1 MQDGRTPSLERRTMT
16 TSDLDTRNVR
26 LSLDDLTR
34 AKYDR
39 ARRYYGALEG
49 SESALESRAGQNGCY
64 VTRDVF
70 GALYSPNLSVAPE
83 TDGTPLRRIL
93 DWTTAEVGKLPEWQ
107 DLARQAAGNIVAS
120 TLATEALTGHLASLS
135 WPSATDSDTL
145 TKDNAGRQE
154 SVKIERKGRSVTVT
168 KTVNGKAKA
177 NEFTHGTEALAE
189 EAVKRTRDMALA
201 QGYVAGSSDE
211 HEAQLAQL
219 ADNLEGDTLAGP
231 MFRGQ
236 ALKAIRKAL
245 EQTQEAEQALAMCY
259 GLQGTEGASEV
270 PDTEVAKLV
279 EAQRKNKALAD
290 FLRHIGRF
298 LDALKSSPVRQRV
311 RGNIMPYDVATT
323 RDFRRLVPSELAM
336 LAHPATRAMQ
346 TVRVVSGQA
355 LGWQMAEMGSK
366 GRGPM
371 HIALDMSGSMRE
383 QETVA
388 KAFAVAA
395 AFSAADNNRPVSLS
409 VFTTTD
415 RQIADSL
422 DTPEKRVKLVNEIM
436 GISAGGGT
444 DFRPLVKNI
453 GNLEASADV
462 LLISDGDGQI
472 DETVTREVF
481 TNRALHYLVLG
492 NEGSVNS
499 TLRKLAEGRTL
510 TASSLLES
518 SVTYFASNA
527 TAAR

>member
-1 MQDGRTPSLERRTMT
+1 MT
-16 TSDLDTRNVR
+16 TTDLDNRNVR

-64 VTRDVF
+64 LSRDVF
-70 GALYSPNLSVAPE
+70 GSLYNPNLSVAPE

-93 DWTTAEVGKLPEWQ
+93 DWTTQEVAKLPEWQ
-107 DLARQAAGNIVAS
+107 ELARQASGNIVAS
-120 TLATEALTGHLASLS
+120 TLATEALTAHLASLN
-135 WPSATDSDTL
+135 WPATTDSDTL
-145 TKDNAGRQE
+145 TRDNAGRQE
-154 SVKIERKGRSVTVT
+154 SMRIDCKGSKVTVT
-168 KTVNGKAKA
+168 RTVNGKTTLRDW
-177 NEFTHGTEALAE
+177 FYQSDSEAAE
-189 EAVKRTRDMALA
+189 AADKNRSVALK
-201 QGYVAGSSDE
+201 QGYVAGSPEE
-211 HEAQLAQL
+211 HATQLAQL
-219 ADNLEGDTLAGP
+219 ADSLEGDTLAGP

-236 ALKAIRKAL
+236 VAKAIRQAL
-245 EQTQEAEQALAMCY
+245 EQTQDAEQALAMCY
-259 GLQGTEGASEV
+259 GLQGQEAASDV
-270 PDTEVAKLV
+270 PDVEVAKLV

-298 LDALKSSPVRQRV
+298 LDALKSSPVRQRI

-336 LAHPATRAMQ
+336 LAHPTTRAMQ

-371 HIALDMSGSMRE
+371 HIALDMSGSMQE
-383 QETVA
+383 QETIA

-395 AFSAADNNRPVSLS
+395 AFSAADNNRPVSFS

-415 RQIADSL
+415 RQISDSL
-422 DTPEKRVKLVNEIM
+422 DTPEKRVKLVNAVM
-436 GISAGGGT
+436 GISANGGT
-444 DFRPLVKNI
+444 DFRPLIRNI

-462 LLISDGDGQI
+462 LLISDGNGAI

-492 NEGSVNS
+492 NEGAVNS
-499 TLRKLAEGRTL
+499 TLRTLAEGRTL
-510 TASSLLES
+510 TASSLLEG
-518 SVTYFASNA
+518 SVTDFASNA
-527 TAAR
+527 TSAR

>member
-1 MQDGRTPSLERRTMT
+1 MT
-16 TSDLDTRNVR
+16 TTDLDNRNVR

-49 SESALESRAGQNGCY
+49 SETALESRAGQNGCY
-64 VTRDVF
+64 LSRDVF

-93 DWTTAEVGKLPEWQ
+93 DWTTSEVAKLPEWQ
-107 DLARQAAGNIVAS
+107 ELARQASGNIVAS

-145 TKDNAGRQE
+145 TKDNAGRVQ
-154 SVKIERKGRSVTVT
+154 SMKIDCKGRKVTVT
-168 KTVNGKAKA
+168 RTVNGKVSVRDWHFQSD
-177 NEFTHGTEALAE
+177 NEAAE
-189 EAVKRTRDMALA
+189 EAEKSRTLALK
-201 QGYVAGSSDE
+201 QGYVAGSPGE

-236 ALKAIRKAL
+236 VVKAIRQAL

-259 GLQGTEGASEV
+259 GLQGTEAASDV
-270 PDTEVAKLV
+270 PDVEVAKLV

-298 LDALKSSPVRQRV
+298 LDALKSSPVRQRI

-371 HIALDMSGSMRE
+371 HIALDMSGSMQE

-395 AFSAADNNRPVSLS
+395 AFSAADNNRPVSFS

-415 RQIADSL
+415 RQISDSL
-422 DTPEKRVKLVNEIM
+422 DTPEKRVKLVNAVM
-436 GISAGGGT
+436 GISANGGT
-444 DFRPLVKNI
+444 DFRPLIRNI

-462 LLISDGDGQI
+462 LLISDGNGAI

-492 NEGSVNS
+492 NEGAVNS
-499 TLRKLAEGRTL
+499 TLRTLAEGRTL
-510 TASSLLES
+510 TASSLLEG
-518 SVTYFASNA
+518 SVTDFASNA
-527 TAAR
+527 TSAR

>member
-1 MQDGRTPSLERRTMT
+1 
-16 TSDLDTRNVR
+16 
-26 LSLDDLTR
+26 
-34 AKYDR
+34 
-39 ARRYYGALEG
+39 
-49 SESALESRAGQNGCY
+49 
-64 VTRDVF
+64 VF
-70 GALYSPNLSVAPE
+70 GALYSPNLSVDSG

-135 WPSATDSDTL
+135 WPAVADSDTF

-201 QGYVAGSSDE
+201 QGFVTGDSEA

-219 ADNLEGDTLAGP
+219 ADSLEGDTLAGP

-236 ALKAIRKAL
+236 ALKAIRQAI

-395 AFSAADNNRPVSLS
+395 AFSAADNNRPVSFS

-422 DTPEKRVKLVNEIM
+422 DTTEKRVKLVNAIM

-444 DFRPLVKNI
+444 DFRPLIRNI
-453 GNLEASADV
+453 GNLEAAADV

>member
-1 MQDGRTPSLERRTMT
+1 MT
-16 TSDLDTRNVR
+16 TPDLDTRNVR

-135 WPSATDSDTL
+135 WPSATDSDTF
-145 TKDNAGRQE
+145 TKDNAGRQD
-154 SVKIERKGRSVTVT
+154 SIKIEAKGHKVTLT
-168 KTVNGKAKA
+168 RTVNGKVTLREWVCQSDTETAKA
-177 NEFTHGTEALAE
+177 ADEMRSVAL
-189 EAVKRTRDMALA
+189 K
-201 QGYVAGSSDE
+201 QGYRAGDPE
-211 HEAQLAQL
+211 AHEAQLAQL

-236 ALKAIRKAL
+236 VAKAIRKAL

-395 AFSAADNNRPVSLS
+395 AFSAADNNRPVSFS

-422 DTPEKRVKLVNEIM
+422 DTPEKRVKLVNAIM

-444 DFRPLVKNI
+444 DFRPLIKNI
-453 GNLEASADV
+453 GNLEAAADV

-472 DETVTREVF
+472 DETITREVF

>member
-1 MQDGRTPSLERRTMT
+1 MT
-16 TSDLDTRNVR
+16 TTDLDMRNVR

-39 ARRYYGALEG
+39 ARRYYTCLAD
-49 SESALESRAGQNGCY
+49 SETALESRAGQNGCY
-64 VTRDVF
+64 LSRDVF

-93 DWTTAEVGKLPEWQ
+93 DWVTAEVSKLPEWQ
-107 DLARQAAGNIVAS
+107 DLASQAQGNIVAS

-135 WPSATDSDTL
+135 WPVTESA
-145 TKDNAGRQE
+145 
-154 SVKIERKGRSVTVT
+154 
-168 KTVNGKAKA
+168 VN
-177 NEFTHGTEALAE
+177 
-189 EAVKRTRDMALA
+189 
-201 QGYVAGSSDE
+201 
-211 HEAQLAQL
+211 QL

-231 MFRGQ
+231 MFRGR
-236 ALKAIRKAL
+236 ALKAIRQAR
-245 EQTQEAEQALAMCY
+245 EQTQDAEQALAMCY
-259 GLQGTEGASEV
+259 GQGQEGASDV
-270 PDTEVAKLV
+270 PDVEVAKLV

-298 LDALKSSPVRQRV
+298 LDALKSSPVRQRI
-311 RGNIMPYDVATT
+311 RGNIMPYDVAAT
-323 RDFRRLVPSELAM
+323 RDFRRLMPIELAM

-355 LGWQMAEMGSK
+355 LGWQMGEMGSK

-371 HIALDMSGSMRE
+371 HIALDMSGSMQQ

-395 AFSAADNNRPVSLS
+395 AFSAADNNRPVSFS

-415 RQIADSL
+415 RQISDSL
-422 DTPEKRVKLVNEIM
+422 DTPEKRVKLVNAVM
-436 GISAGGGT
+436 GISANGGT
-444 DFRPLVKNI
+444 DFRPLIRNI

-462 LLISDGDGQI
+462 LLISDGNGEI

-492 NEGSVNS
+492 NEGAVNS
-499 TLRKLAEGRTL
+499 TLRTLAEGRTL
-510 TASSLLES
+510 TASSLLEG
-518 SVTYFASNA
+518 SVTDFASNA
-527 TAAR
+527 TSAS

>member
-1 MQDGRTPSLERRTMT
+1 MT
-16 TSDLDTRNVR
+16 TDLDNRNVR

-64 VTRDVF
+64 LSRDVF
-70 GALYSPNLSVAPE
+70 GSLYSPNLSVAPE

-93 DWTTAEVGKLPEWQ
+93 DWTTAEVAKLPEWQ
-107 DLARQAAGNIVAS
+107 DLARQASGNIVAS
-120 TLATEALTGHLASLS
+120 TLATEALTAHLASLN
-135 WPSATDSDTL
+135 WPATTDSDTL
-145 TKDNAGRQE
+145 TRDRAGRQE
-154 SVKIERKGRSVTVT
+154 SIKIERSGRSVTVT
-168 KTVNGKAKA
+168 RTVNGKAKVSQ
-177 NEFTHGTEALAE
+177 FVHHTEQLAE
-189 EAVKRTRDMALA
+189 DNVKRTLDNALA
-201 QGYVAGSSDE
+201 SGYVAGSPEE
-211 HEAQLAQL
+211 HATQLAQL

-236 ALKAIRKAL
+236 AVKAIRTAL

-259 GLQGTEGASEV
+259 GLEGTEAASDV
-270 PDTEVAKLV
+270 PDVEVAKLV

-371 HIALDMSGSMRE
+371 HIALDMSGSMQG

-395 AFSAADNNRPVSLS
+395 AFSAADNNRPVSFS

-415 RQIADSL
+415 RKIADSL
-422 DTPEKRVKLVNEIM
+422 DTPEKRVKLVNAVM
-436 GISAGGGT
+436 GISANGGT
-444 DFRPLVKNI
+444 DFRPLIRNI

-462 LLISDGDGQI
+462 LLISDGNGAI
-472 DETVTREVF
+472 DESATREVF

-492 NEGSVNS
+492 NESAVNG
-499 TLRKLAEGRTL
+499 TLRTLAEGRTL
-510 TASSLLES
+510 TASSLLEG
-518 SVTYFASNA
+518 SVTDFASSA